1 MRGGGCLEKP
11 WSLHSHHFISPLPSK
26 RGTTFGR
33 GRGREV
39 HLGTI
44 KPSVILFFNHKQQ
57 ELTCSMT
64 PGGLYMISAADGE
77 LFLFRSV
84 PKRELHRNTH
94 RQILSPA
101 HAIRGDLVPSDTSWC
116 QCSRRLVRCNPRG
129 GLTATMLQTFPLSL
143 PRFSSP
149 PLRTRRTRW
158 RPPVPLIKLV
168 SQYYTTTKMTPT

>member
-1 MRGGGCLEKP
+1 MEKP
-11 WSLHSHHFISPLPSK
+11 GSLQSHHFISPLPSQ
-26 RGTTFGR
+26 RGTAFGR
-33 GRGREV
+33 ERGGEV
-39 HLGTI
+39 HRATS
-44 KPSVILFFNHKQQ
+44 KPSFVLFLKHEQQ

-64 PGGLYMISAADGE
+64 PGGLGMISAADGE

-84 PKRELHRNTH
+84 PRRELHRNTH

-143 PRFSSP
+143 PRFSSLP
-149 PLRTRRTRW
+149 PSPLL
-158 RPPVPLIKLV
+158 PPQDAQNTLA
-168 SQYYTTTKMTPT
+168 PTSSIDKTSLPVL